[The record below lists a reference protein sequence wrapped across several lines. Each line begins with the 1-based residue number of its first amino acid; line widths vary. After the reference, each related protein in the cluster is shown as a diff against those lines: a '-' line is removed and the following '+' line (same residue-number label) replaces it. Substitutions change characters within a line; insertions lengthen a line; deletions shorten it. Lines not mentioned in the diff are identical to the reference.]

1 MAEKSLADR
10 ITGLELAVV
19 NINKSLAYAPRVT
32 EVVLVMMLAWVLT
45 SWWVSVPVPTLK
57 LATHSQLNASP
68 ALGKT
73 AIQNMADIALFGV
86 MQRDTPKIKVAAPK
100 VVVASRLDIKL
111 LGTVVAGERSAAVVA
126 LKGAAKQQVF
136 FLHDT
141 IQSGVTLDA
150 VEVDAIVVDNQGK
163 PERIGLYKSKNVG
176 QYASPKPTYQA
187 NKNSSRRL
195 LKRSNLNAQVRDFP
209 KLLSQARV
217 IPYFEQ
223 GKAKGFVISDIVSN
237 SLYQQ
242 IGLQN
247 GDVIQKVNGKA
258 VTSAEQAMAMY
269 QALQNAPSIDLELKR
284 AGSIVPIHY
293 DIQ

>member
-1 MAEKSLADR
+1 MAEKSLANR
-10 ITGLELAVV
+10 ITELELAMV
-19 NINKSLAYAPRVT
+19 NIGKSLAYAPRVV
-32 EVVLVMMLAWVLT
+32 EGVLVLMLAWVLT
-45 SWWVSVPVPTLK
+45 SWWLSVPVQALK
-57 LATHSQLNASP
+57 QVAHSQLNASP
-68 ALGKT
+68 ILDKT
-73 AIQNMADIALFGV
+73 MIQKMTDVALFGV
-86 MQRDTPKIKVAAPK
+86 MQRDTPKIKVAASK

-141 IQSGVTLDA
+141 IQPGVILDV

-163 PERIGLYKSKNVG
+163 PERIALQKSKNVG
-176 QYASPKPTYQA
+176 QYVSPAPMYQA
-187 NKNSSRRL
+187 NQKSSRRML
-195 LKRSNLNAQVRDFP
+195 RRSNLNAQVRDFP

-223 GKAKGFVISDIVSN
+223 GKAQGFVISNIAPN

-247 GDVIQKVNGKA
+247 GDVIQKVNGQA

-269 QALQNAPSIDLELKR
+269 QALQHAPSIDLELKR

>member
-1 MAEKSLADR
+1 VGEKSLANSN
-10 ITGLELAVV
+10 IGFELAAV
-19 NINKSLAYAPRVT
+19 NISNPLAYAPRVV
-32 EVVLVMMLAWVLT
+32 EVVLVLMLAWLVT
-45 SWWVSVPVPTLK
+45 SWWVNAPTQDLK
-57 LATHSQLNASP
+57 QTTHSQQGVSIVLDA
-68 ALGKT
+68 KV
-73 AIQNMADIALFGV
+73 IQKITDTALFGV
-86 MQRDTPKIKVAAPK
+86 MRLDSPSIKVAAPK

-136 FLHDT
+136 FLHGT
-141 IQSGVTLDA
+141 IQSGVILDA
-150 VEVDAIVVDNQGK
+150 VEVDAIVVDNHGK
-163 PERIGLYKSKNVG
+163 SERINLHKEKNVG
-176 QYASPKPTYQA
+176 QYMPSEPVFQTNGNPSQ
-187 NKNSSRRL
+187 RILR
-195 LKRSNLNAQVRDFP
+195 RSNLNAQVRNFP

-217 IPYFEQ
+217 VPYFEQ
-223 GKAKGFVISDIVSN
+223 GKAQGFVISDIVPN

-247 GDVIQKVNGKA
+247 GDVIQKVNGQA

-269 QALQNAPSIDLELKR
+269 QSLQNAAVIDLELKR